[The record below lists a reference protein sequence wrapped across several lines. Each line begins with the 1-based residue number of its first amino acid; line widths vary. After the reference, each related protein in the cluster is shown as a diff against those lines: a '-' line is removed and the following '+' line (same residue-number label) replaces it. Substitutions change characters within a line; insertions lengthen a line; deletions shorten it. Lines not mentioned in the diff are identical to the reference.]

1 MPNKISVEINLLYTL
16 LYIFF
21 LKVVTDEDQLFS
33 FQRKGKQTNNNN

>member
-21 LKVVTDEDQLFS
+21 LKVVIDEDQLFN